1 MTVNVYTYEDGSKYM
16 TELSSVREPNAS
28 GLHTGSSFGFS
39 SQGLFGRPSLRIK
52 NEEVCIDVTHTSM
65 EKLVYAAIAD
75 PKTRRFIIDYLV
87 TNHDNRK
94 ILKKLIAK
102 KDEQY
107 EYYNTPPTMETAQ

>member
-1 MTVNVYTYEDGSKYM
+1 MTVNVYTYEDGSKYGVM
-16 TELSSVREPNAS
+16 LSSVREPNAS
-28 GLHTGSSFGFS
+28 GSHTGSSYEFFS
-39 SQGLFGRPSLRIK
+39 HGIFGRPSLRIK

-75 PKTRRFIIDYLV
+75 TKTRRFIIDYLV
-87 TNHDNRK
+87 TDHGNRK